1 MAHQGLKPSAYRPLE
16 TSCLPGSR
24 RWQSAISLLSKL
36 GVEAETARRRVIK
49 SGIVAAAIPELR
61 VGLHHG
67 TYHMHS
73 SSLGLRACATERG
86 FHLGAD
92 CPTDDVM

>member
-24 RWQSAISLLSKL
+24 RWQSAIRLLSKL

-61 VGLHHG
+61 VGLYHG
-67 TYHMHS
+67 TYHTMS
-73 SSLGLRACATERG
+73 VLCQFYGPKNLLKEG
-86 FHLGAD
+86 D
-92 CPTDDVM
+92 